1 MSAFDPKRTLAHLKF
16 LDALN
21 LENFRAVWLYARRK
35 TPKKM
40 DRQLGRPKK
49 KSKFVHI

>member
-21 LENFRAVWLYARRK
+21 LENFRAIWLYARRK
-35 TPKKM
+35 TPKKGPPI
-40 DRQLGRPKK
+40 GRPKK
-49 KSKFVHI
+49 KSEFVHI